1 MWTVIFIGTT
11 IWCGIGWLRRY
22 ISTAAIIYYIEKKG
36 YIQPNDEE
44 IKECT
49 LWVAKQLFKVQ

>member
-11 IWCGIGWLRRY
+11 ILCGIGWLSRY

-49 LWVAKQLFKVQ
+49 LWVAKRLFKV